1 MVLCARGPHAK
12 GWTGWDG
19 VWSLRR
25 EPRKSEGASGEK
37 DSEKGELETADEV
50 GQETVEEA
58 QPAKLELEP
67 RDVSR
72 SKT

>member
-1 MVLCARGPHAK
+1 M
-12 GWTGWDG
+12 
-19 VWSLRR
+19 WSLRR

-50 GQETVEEA
+50 GQETAVEEA
-58 QPAKLELEP
+58 QPVEPELEP

-72 SKT
+72 SKS